1 MIRRAFTIIELLVVT
16 IIIALL
22 ALIAIPAF
30 NAIIADSERSLAEEM
45 LQTGIRTARAAAIK
59 SGSGDDVVLAFQYVQ
74 TSGGGRTTM
83 VVCRRAGLMEDFD
96 SPNPNMSPPLSQGM
110 KPREVFVPV
119 PDVDPIQLPK
129 GWMVRGY
136 AKLGT
141 VGYRAPGAAA
151 LASAGPYGWYETAS
165 GSTRYDADTGNWV
178 FPETSFYDVRKAL
191 DGEDRQTFVLRF
203 EAGTGQMTSAPF
215 GEVLVLSVRPSQ
227 EDRDVGDQYR
237 VDDAE
242 NDLRVVRA
250 ILDLPILSRQDPMRV
265 RLLGSRSGDTILAR
279 PVSQIALYN
288 ERELAS
294 ALGVRLDRDT
304 GCLYE
309 DGDDPK
315 YVSGVDQADINAWIE
330 GDTNDDGSISAD
342 GADPDVPLSR
352 IYTVD
357 RYTAFL
363 TRLEVMQ

>member
-83 VVCRRAGLMEDFD
+83 IVCRRAGLMEDFD
-96 SPNPNMSPPLSQGM
+96 SPNPSSLPPRQQL
-110 KPREVFVPV
+110 PALREVFVPV

-141 VGYRAPGAAA
+141 VGYRAPGA
-151 LASAGPYGWYETAS
+151 SAPTSRGPYGWYETAS
-165 GSTRYDADTGNWV
+165 GQPRYDADVGNWV
-178 FPETSFYDVRKAL
+178 FPETDFYKRNEML

-203 EAGTGQMTSAPF
+203 KAGTGQMTTAPF
-215 GEVLVLSVRPSQ
+215 GEILVLSVRPSQ
-227 EDRDVGDQYR
+227 EDRDFEDQYR
-237 VDDAE
+237 VDEAE

-250 ILDLPILSRQDPMRV
+250 ILNLPIVWRDPPRV

-309 DGDDPK
+309 DGDDPN
-315 YVSGVDQADINAWIE
+315 YVTGVDPARINAWIE
-330 GDTNDDGSISAD
+330 GDTNNDGLISAAGD
-342 GADPDVPLSR
+342 DPDVPLSR